1 MRFPTTSNSKHSLVF
16 IFFFWALLTVDA
28 LCQNPLHA
36 LEAQGP
42 DGGGAAVSQDYAP
55 FPQPGT
61 GYVTDLAHLLGIK
74 KEERIEQWLWQIEKK
89 TGIEIVVVTLASIQ
103 DYPGTPNDSIESFA
117 TALFNRY
124 GIGNLPA
131 NNGILLLVAR
141 EDRKARI
148 ELGTGYGHDKDPDAM
163 IIMRDVIISEFKN
176 NDYAAGITNGVKALA
191 LEFADIRIG
200 PNWPLIIAII
210 AVVLFFIIGFS
221 LLFNGKKGW
230 GWVFVGLGVIVLL
243 FVIHIVIIMI
253 RSSPGKSGSWSSGGL
268 GGFGGG
274 SSGGGGASGSW

>member
-1 MRFPTTSNSKHSLVF
+1 MSSKHSRAF
-16 IFFFWALLTVDA
+16 IFCFWALLTVAA
-28 LCQNPLHA
+28 LFLNPLYA
-36 LEAQGP
+36 LESQIP
-42 DGGGAAVSQDYAP
+42 DGGGPAVTQDYAP
-55 FPQPGT
+55 FPQPGA
-61 GYVTDLAHLLGIK
+61 GYVTDLADLLEARN
-74 KEERIEQWLWQIEKK
+74 EERIEQWLWKIEAE
-89 TGIEIVVVTLASIQ
+89 TGVEIIVVTLASIK
-103 DYPGTPNDSIESFA
+103 DYPGTLNDSIESFA

-124 GIGNLPA
+124 GIGNLPE

-148 ELGTGYGHDKDPDAM
+148 ELGSGYGHDKDPDAM
-163 IIMRDVIISEFKN
+163 IIMRDVIIPEFKKA
-176 NDYAAGITNGVKALA
+176 DYAAGITNGVKALV

-210 AVVLFFIIGFS
+210 AVLIFFIIGFS

-230 GWVFVGLGVIVLL
+230 GWVFVGLGFIVLL
-243 FVIHIVIIMI
+243 FVIFMVINMI